1 MTESSPPERGRG
13 RAPRRGGSV
22 FGPEIEFLVA
32 ALSISMAVARGRKA
46 GVRAGRTVANGRT
59 APGVNG

>member
-1 MTESSPPERGRG
+1 MMESSPPGRGQG
-13 RAPRRGGSV
+13 RAPRGGATA

-32 ALSISMAVARGRKA
+32 ALSISMAVAPRRKA
-46 GVRAGRTVANGRT
+46 GVRAGRTVGNGWT